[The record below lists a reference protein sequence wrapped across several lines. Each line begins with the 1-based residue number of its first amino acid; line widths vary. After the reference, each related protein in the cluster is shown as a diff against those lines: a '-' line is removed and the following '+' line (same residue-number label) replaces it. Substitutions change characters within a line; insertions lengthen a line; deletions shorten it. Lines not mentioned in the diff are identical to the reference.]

1 MLEHT
6 AQISV
11 NRCKNT
17 KFYIGPVK
25 GSIFFIDC
33 DDCEIAVA
41 CSQFRCRDLYNSKVF
56 LYTPND
62 PIIESSSGIL
72 FGPFNFKYPYL
83 KNHAI
88 SANIIG
94 EYVDE
99 EGSKQEKVNRWS

>member
-1 MLEHT
+1 MLEYT

-33 DDCEIAVA
+33 EDCEITVCA
-41 CSQFRCRDLYNSKVF
+41 SQFRCRDLHNSKVF

-62 PIIESSSGIL
+62 PIIESASNLIFAPYNLS
-72 FGPFNFKYPYL
+72 YPYL
-83 KNHAI
+83 KNHAE
-88 SANIIG
+88 SASLIG
-94 EYVDE
+94 EFVDDA
-99 EGSKQEKVNRWS
+99 GNS